1 MFLFVK
7 GVFMYTANFP
17 KLTNQSNR
25 FNNISITNL
34 NYIHAASDPNWSF
47 HLHSH
52 PDTFELSYVFSG
64 QSALYCGDKFYET
77 HPGDIIIKNSN
88 TIHAEKSD
96 ITNPIEQICINVTG
110 LSLEKLD
117 ENCLIFPSMTPVFNV
132 GSNKPLFDA
141 IFKYILDQTVDTMN
155 VDLVKI
161 NSILISILEIIYN
174 DYHLKLPNDI
184 QENNQKSINPVREY
198 IEKNYALN
206 LSIDSLAKEFFISP
220 FYLSK
225 KFKAE
230 TGFTIN
236 QYILGCRMGEAE
248 RLLIFSDL
256 SIKDIAITVGYKNL
270 PYFYTTFKKYAGCT
284 PLDFKKKYL

>member
-1 MFLFVK
+1 
-7 GVFMYTANFP
+7 MYTANFP
-17 KLTNQSNR
+17 NITNQSSK
-25 FNNISITNL
+25 FTNISVTSL

-52 PDTFELSYVFSG
+52 PDTFEISYVFSG
-64 QSALYCGDKFYET
+64 QSALFCGDKFYET
-77 HPGDIIIKNSN
+77 HPGDLIIKNCN
-88 TIHAEKSD
+88 VVHAEKSD
-96 ITNPIEQICINVTG
+96 INNPIEQVCINISG
-110 LSLEKLD
+110 LSLENLPD
-117 ENCLIFPSMTPVFNV
+117 NYLIYSSTTPIFNV
-132 GSNKPLFDA
+132 GGNKPLFDA
-141 IFKYILDQTVDTMN
+141 LFKYILNQTVDTMN

-161 NSILISILEIIYN
+161 NSVMASILEILYD
-174 DYHLKLPNDI
+174 DYHLNLTSEPQQNNKKDI
-184 QENNQKSINPVREY
+184 KPVKEY

-248 RLLIFSDL
+248 RLLIFSNL
-256 SIKDIAITVGYKNL
+256 SVKDIAITVGYENL
-270 PYFYTTFKKYAGCT
+270 PYFYTTFKKYSGCT
-284 PLDFKKKYL
+284 PVDYKNKYLR